1 MKVLVMGA
9 GQLARMMAL
18 AGAPL
23 NISVLAYDVNS
34 QRVMHP
40 VTGQVFDE
48 TLEQAVANAD
58 VVSSEF
64 EHIPYPVQAVCEASG
79 KFKPNSRAIKAGG
92 DRRQEKAL
100 LDAAG
105 VANAGYRIVQTETEF
120 NAAINEL
127 GLPLVLKSALAGYD
141 GKGQWRLK
149 RLEDAQV
156 IWQDIEAF
164 MAGADHTLPQAI
176 VAEQFVRFDR
186 EVSLVGA
193 RNEHGDTVVYPL
205 TENHHVNGVLAVS
218 TALPSESALQQ
229 QAKQMFDAVANEL
242 NYVGVLALEFFQV
255 GDKLLVNE
263 IAPRV
268 HNSGHWTQQGAD
280 TCQFENHLRAVC
292 GLPLGSTALVRPTV
306 MVNIL
311 GEDYVNPAVLSLP
324 SCHLHWYGKGK
335 RPGRKMGHINICGAT
350 PKELAARFSALSALL
365 PEASF
370 PEVADVAAALQ
381 QRVKTL

>member
-105 VANAGYRIVQTETEF
+105 VANAGYRIVQTDTEF
-120 NAAINEL
+120 KAAINEL

-149 RLEDAQV
+149 RIEDAEV

-218 TALPSESALQQ
+218 TALPSDSALQQ

-350 PKELAARFSALSALL
+350 PKELASRFSALSSLL
-365 PEASF
+365 PETSF
-370 PEVADVAAALQ
+370 PEVAAVAAAMQ
-381 QRVKTL
+381 QRVKAL

>member
-1 MKVLVMGA
+1 MNVLVMGA

-23 NISVLAYDVNS
+23 NIRVSAFDVNS
-34 QRVMHP
+34 AKVVDP
-40 VTGQVFDE
+40 VSNQVFALDLVE
-48 TLEQAVANAD
+48 AVAEAD
-58 VVSSEF
+58 VVTSEF
-64 EHIPYPVQAVCEASG
+64 EHIPYPVQDVCQQSG
-79 KFKPNSRAIKAGG
+79 KFFPNSTAIKAGG
-92 DRRQEKAL
+92 DRRQEKQL

-105 VANAGYRIVQTETEF
+105 VANAGYRVITDETEF
-120 NAAINEL
+120 YAAITAL

-149 RLEDAQV
+149 TAEDAQAV
-156 IWQDIEAF
+156 WADIASF
-164 MAGADHTLPQAI
+164 MAGANHTLPQAI
-176 VAEQFVRFDR
+176 VAEQFIRFDR

-193 RNEHGDTVVYPL
+193 RNAKGETVVYPL

-218 TALPSESALQQ
+218 TAVHCSESLQA
-229 QAKQMFDAVANEL
+229 QAKQMFDAVAGKL
-242 NYVGVLALEFFQV
+242 DYVGVLALEFFQV
-255 GDKLLVNE
+255 GEQLLVNE

-311 GEDYVNPAVLSLP
+311 GEDTVDPAVLAIP
-324 SCHLHWYGKGK
+324 SCHLHWYGKAK
-335 RPGRKMGHINICGAT
+335 RPGRKMGHINICGENT
-350 PKELAARFSALSALL
+350 QQLAERFLALSALL
-365 PEASF
+365 PAASF
-370 PEVADVAAALQ
+370 PEVADVAIAFAKRQ
-381 QRVKTL
+381 